1 MKPPQDAFIKTE
13 LELALIMLHMA
24 ETGMIPPIDPDAV
37 VKALDGTRA
46 AMETIW
52 KILPMLSL
60 PQVDR
65 SPIH

>member
-1 MKPPQDAFIKTE
+1 
-13 LELALIMLHMA
+13 MA
-24 ETGMIPPIDPDAV
+24 ETGMIAPIDPDVV
-37 VKALDGTRA
+37 VKALNGTRA